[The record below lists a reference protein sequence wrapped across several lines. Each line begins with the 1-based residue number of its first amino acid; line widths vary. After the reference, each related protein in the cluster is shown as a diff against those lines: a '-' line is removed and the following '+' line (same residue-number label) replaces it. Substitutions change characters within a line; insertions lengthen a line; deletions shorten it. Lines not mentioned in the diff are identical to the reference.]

1 MNLKKMKQMFSESL
15 CPKVQCCFCGETI
28 DNKSLVVMNLDL
40 GDDQF
45 QSLYSHGLCLKE
57 KLHSSVPFLAPE
69 ELVGG

>member
-1 MNLKKMKQMFSESL
+1 MNLKKIKKMFGESQH
-15 CPKVQCCFCGETI
+15 PKGQCCFCGEVI

-40 GDDQF
+40 GDQQF

-69 ELVGG
+69 EVEGE